1 MDGSQ
6 KQVPKSEGNARDHLA
21 NERTFL
27 AWVRTSIGIM
37 AFGFV
42 VVKFSLFVR
51 QLSILL
57 HQDLTVPQS
66 GHSSEIGIG
75 IVGFGVLIGALS
87 FLRFKATE
95 RQLEN
100 NAYHPSRLLTTLIA
114 VFVVVTGLSLVVYL
128 VHSIW

>member
-1 MDGSQ
+1 MDAPQ
-6 KQVPKSEGNARDHLA
+6 KLTSKSDGNARDHLA

-57 HQDLTVPQS
+57 HQDLTMPQS
-66 GHSSEIGIG
+66 GYSSEIGIG

-87 FLRFKATE
+87 FLRFRTTKH
-95 RQLEN
+95 QLDN
-100 NAYHPSRLLTTLIA
+100 NAYLPSNVLTTLIA